1 MSAENNGNGG
11 HIDKPEPANAPPLE
25 WDWDIEHA
33 DRKREAQADA
43 ALHGATPFEVNRRVL
58 KDVVLEHM
66 KTPVARIVFLS
77 AGTFHKA
84 YLITLTSGHQLIAR
98 VARRFMP
105 RLKTES
111 EIATL
116 RYLSEKTQ
124 VPVPEVHCYDS
135 NPYNRLGGEYILMS
149 KARLR
154 MDTGIPAGAR
164 HPTLAGVPLPQ
175 LRAAR
180 VPAGEPR
187 GADDP
192 SLWAPLL
199 PDRLALQRARP
210 RRVHARPA
218 PAPISTPTPAPL
230 SSHSNAPTPT
240 LTRMQTLISAFAS
253 APSLDTPR
261 ASHQEAYVAFPFSPT
276 LTPRVPPPSTS
287 SASSTPHP
295 PQPPPFHVGPII
307 SWPFFG
313 THRGDLPSS
322 AVPRGPFPSTLHYFT
337 ACVTREVLAV
347 QRENA
352 GSAAGHKLHLDPA
365 GIRSSRHHHVA
376 GVPGDESDESD
387 EWGLEESEDNLN
399 GGSGPPGEEEEE
411 FALDAHDLSLENVFV
426 DPDDPAVIVRFLPQ
440 WQMPDK
446 SESASASAAVG
457 LPRSMFISAIV
468 LAVESKT
475 V

>member
-1 MSAENNGNGG
+1 MISCSNTALAPAALSLDRQQMSADDNGNGG
-11 HIDKPEPANAPPLE
+11 HVDKPELANAPPLE

-43 ALHGATPFEVNRRVL
+43 ALHGATPFEVDRRVL

-116 RYLSEKTQ
+116 RYLSEKTHA
-124 VPVPEVHCYDS
+124 PVPEVHCYDS

-149 KARLR
+149 KAR
-154 MDTGIPAGAR
+154 IPLSQVYHSLSYAQLVR
-164 HPTLAGVPLPQ
+164 LLENLAALMIPLFGHRFSQIGSLYNGPDP
-175 LRAAR
+175 AAST
-180 VPAGEPR
+180 PA
-187 GADDP
+187 
-192 SLWAPLL
+192 
-199 PDRLALQRARP
+199 
-210 RRVHARPA
+210 PA
-218 PAPISTPTPAPL
+218 PAPISTPTPTSL
-230 SSHSNAPTPT
+230 SPHSNAPTPT
-240 LTRMQTLISAFAS
+240 LTRMQALISAFTS

-276 LTPRVPPPSTS
+276 LTPRVPPPFTSTS
-287 SASSTPHP
+287 SSTPHP
-295 PQPPPFHVGPII
+295 PEPTLFHVGPII

-313 THRGDLPSS
+313 THRGDLPPS

-337 ACVTREVLAV
+337 TCVTREVLAV

-365 GIRSSRHHHVA
+365 EIRSSRHHHVA

-387 EWGLEESEDNLN
+387 EWGLEESED
-399 GGSGPPGEEEEE
+399 EWE
-411 FALDAHDLSLENVFV
+411 
-426 DPDDPAVIVRFLPQ
+426 
-440 WQMPDK
+440 
-446 SESASASAAVG
+446 G
-457 LPRSMFISAIV
+457 LWM
-468 LAVESKT
+468 
-475 V
+475 